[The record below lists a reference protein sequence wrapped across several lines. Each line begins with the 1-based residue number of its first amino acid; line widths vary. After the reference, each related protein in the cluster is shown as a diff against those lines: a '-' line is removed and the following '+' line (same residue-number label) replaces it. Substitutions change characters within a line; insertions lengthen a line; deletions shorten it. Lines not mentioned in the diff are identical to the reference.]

1 MKKPFLISFVLTFL
15 LPLLGMHRYV
25 APSGGSGSATYA
37 NYFTATLCS
46 SSPPSCSAPIAT
58 GAIPSGKLIVVTVSE
73 YGAPNAGYAQE
84 PITLTDDAGSSY
96 TVSPEGFIV
105 SKDVSSA
112 YNSIEQFYTC
122 SSGAGGGTSFH
133 AAVSLNTS
141 PFMMVTATVYS
152 YTGTCSLDAHASGG
166 VSNPSYA
173 FSVTSGTL
181 TTTVANDLLVAGAL
195 NQTDMATTAGSDGA
209 SGTYT
214 LRANYFVAQEDISE
228 ASTGTYS
235 ASISG
240 SASTTWNIGLLAF
253 KF

>member
-1 MKKPFLISFVLTFL
+1 
-15 LPLLGMHRYV
+15 
-25 APSGGSGSATYA
+25 
-37 NYFTATLCS
+37 
-46 SSPPSCSAPIAT
+46 
-58 GAIPSGKLIVVTVSE
+58 
-73 YGAPNAGYAQE
+73 
-84 PITLTDDAGSSY
+84 
-96 TVSPEGFIV
+96 
-105 SKDVSSA
+105 
-112 YNSIEQFYTC
+112 
-122 SSGAGGGTSFH
+122 
-133 AAVSLNTS
+133 
-141 PFMMVTATVYS
+141 MMVTATVYS

-195 NQTDMATTAGSDGA
+195 NQNDTATTAGSDGA